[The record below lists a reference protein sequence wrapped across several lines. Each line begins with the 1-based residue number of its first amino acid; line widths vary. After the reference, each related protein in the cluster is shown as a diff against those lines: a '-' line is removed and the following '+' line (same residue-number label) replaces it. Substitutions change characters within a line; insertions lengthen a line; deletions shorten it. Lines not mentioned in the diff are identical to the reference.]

1 MIIINW
7 KETVLY
13 YMCQYWYN
21 IGRWEM
27 IPYVF
32 NDFVHVGSSFA
43 VIKFLCPHSLK
54 DYILQIIDQVFN
66 VDNVTGDDIIKIM
79 G

>member
-1 MIIINW
+1 
-7 KETVLY
+7 
-13 YMCQYWYN
+13 
-21 IGRWEM
+21 M

-43 VIKFLCPHSLK
+43 VTKFLCPQSLT
-54 DYILQIIDQVFN
+54 DYILQIIDKVFN
-66 VDNVTGDDIIKIM
+66 VDNITGDEIIKIM